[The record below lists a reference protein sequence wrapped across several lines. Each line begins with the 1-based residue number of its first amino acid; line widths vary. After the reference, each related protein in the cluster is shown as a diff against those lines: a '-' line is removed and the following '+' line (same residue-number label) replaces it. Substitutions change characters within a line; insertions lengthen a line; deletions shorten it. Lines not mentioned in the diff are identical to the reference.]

1 MEDSAHEGH
10 IVIREKRGFFPKE
23 GTSGAEEA
31 EKCGKRRK
39 RKTDE
44 GKKISE

>member
-1 MEDSAHEGH
+1 MEDSAHGKH
-10 IVIREKRGFFPKE
+10 IVFREKGGFFPKE
-23 GTSGAEEA
+23 RTSGAEEA